1 MRRCHLLNPWGLAAA
16 LGLAMG
22 GAIGQAP
29 PELAIHRATPVIDG
43 DLAEWPKDGVIELD
57 QSTQLIEGKENWS
70 GPADLSA
77 SLRIAWD
84 TNHLYLAGIVR
95 DDQTSDDQNL
105 AARDRVDCLEL
116 CLGFSVDAE
125 GGSLRPEESPLFL
138 MPLQSRRPWNW
149 ADTGKAG
156 SRQSGIQLTG
166 VSVAARRL
174 DAGSY
179 QFEAAVPFHHFPGL
193 RPGSETIGFNL
204 VLHDYDGDARPA
216 VLAWN
221 GRDPTAPKG
230 LGLLRLQAPGPLV
243 SASRRAPL
251 LSDELISD
259 LPYLLVPLTTL
270 VGLVFLLRGW
280 SRFRGRARWLHHGL
294 VGGGVCLFVIGLW
307 LPGLLTGWRA
317 DDQRQRLDNDL
328 TTLQHILGQLE
339 QGTLASYR
347 GKSRDRALMDLL
359 AGKSIARQRYTSYRS
374 LAQLVPEQFGPPLRR
389 FDDLPVRPY
398 WLPLY
403 AERTENFQFEP
414 PLRGTK
420 LHIVVGRPFAPSFSF
435 MGRADGS
442 PRLRLELDFGGGDK
456 RTKDIDLDRPFADGA
471 SLGRDFW
478 EVSVVPVVLARE
490 LRALSVGA
498 ERGVDLRLVGLSLE
512 GAQPGQIEPLLLG
525 TPSQD
530 GVLTDLRGP
539 YPQDAGIELAP
550 GATAKVEI
558 PANAEPAPEKLWFFY
573 RAVYPGLPIA
583 NPGAR
588 VAEIV
593 LHFADGSQKRIELEH
608 QVSMFY
614 ELAVYNTRDDPPQG
628 SPAAIALSWIDET
641 QEKHLNLGYPV
652 TDLPEAALASIEF
665 RNLAEYRIRFRSV
678 VFGNERAAAPQ
689 DPPDSPLEREGQER
703 RLRAKE
709 RELLQSAG
717 ITIYRGGHRSETT
730 LSPEQQKDVAALPRA
745 VTGTEVTATEAL
757 LQDGSRR
764 VLLFTPLT
772 GDGWDGAVLSV
783 ESTDREWSSGQ
794 QAGSRLGSLLCLIS
808 TPFLLVLLSEL
819 ILVATNL
826 RFRLMAVMSVAS
838 LLPLG
843 LLSWMLVSVLE
854 GGHTADV
861 EEGMLGTVRSAM
873 GQLEDQK
880 AKVQSSAQQ
889 WLKDLV
895 VLATGRLQSVPEPKL
910 EETWPAVGVELQK
923 LLSGQLPPEW
933 RGGFLRLEWQPGRA
947 KTAAP
952 PIVGMAGDERFA
964 SGEVPARGEPGVFM
978 QWGALM
984 LGVRAEQKTDCG
996 SFVLTAGRPLD
1007 GNLLGALA
1015 PGHLVLLTDVRGY
1028 PLAAS
1033 AGRPEADQ
1041 LLGQALDPPVMAQR
1055 EQALATA
1062 AELRKPVVARASS
1075 PKGPCVYGSEVLR
1088 DLQDTPRG
1096 VLVVAQQD
1104 QRATLDLA
1112 FGRVPVRAFFL
1123 LVAGS
1128 LVVLAAFLSFV
1139 VSGRISRPIEQLEH
1153 GAQALSR
1160 GKLET
1165 RVAVEEGGQI
1175 GRLTRTFNQ
1184 MAADLQDRLQDL
1196 QALNRTM
1203 RELAAEHDE
1212 ATTLDVLRRFCA
1224 SHTAAN
1230 AIRIVLADPA
1240 AQHLGVHAGRDREA
1254 SFLPLGS
1261 LQLVQ
1266 LAGPFSTVS
1275 RRDALPPPWCDILPS
1290 CRSATGLPIV
1300 FAGHARGVVLLGFE
1314 RVEPLPVDL
1323 ELLSTVVAQAAVAF
1337 ERAQLQRFAVHDH
1350 VTGAFTPEYFRR
1362 HVVDEVSLAQQR
1374 GRPLSMLAVALGDG
1388 DRRPRGLRR
1397 FAALLRERLPR
1408 NAVLCHAGAGQFQA
1422 VLPAMTRAEAEK
1434 CLDDIGTAWAD
1445 LVQKLPENEVE
1456 DQRPAGVVVQFPD
1469 EAPSAEFLFEA
1480 LRARLLALHTPGASA
1495 MESDESL
1502 HRAGVT
1508 AVSPA
1513 MRAVYNTLRRVAP
1526 TDLPILL
1533 EGETGVGKEVLTNL
1547 VHRWSRRAG
1556 GPLVKVHCAS
1566 LSETLLASE
1575 LFGHE
1580 KGAFTGAERRKIGRF
1595 EQADGGTLFLDEV
1608 CEIPLD
1614 VQVKLLRVL
1623 QEGEVD
1629 RVGGTEPVEVDV
1641 RVIAATNRDI
1651 ARMVAEGRF
1660 REDLYYRLQGLVV
1673 RVPPLR
1679 ERKQELSDLVEHFR
1693 REVVDSGQ
1701 SNARSLST
1709 DAMDELYRQEWPGNI
1724 RELRNT
1730 VFRAMVM
1737 ARGDL
1742 VHARDV
1748 LAALSTSSAATG
1760 GTQVQAAEAAQN
1772 PTAAGTAPST
1782 AAPAPAPPVVLPAA
1796 PAVVPSVGPV
1806 PAPPSPLADAP
1817 TAQPP
1822 APSTPY
1828 VLPRIAP
1835 EVEPGP
1841 LTEATLPPRLRE
1853 LLARVRERSCFST
1866 QDQMKATLVSHR
1878 TALRDLQALV
1888 RAGLIER
1895 VGTRRGAFYRP
1906 AATNGRISAGG
1917 Q

>member
-1 MRRCHLLNPWGLAAA
+1 MLSLPNRLGVATGLA
-16 LGLAMG
+16 LAIG
-22 GAIGQAP
+22 GAIGQTPP
-29 PELAIHRATPVIDG
+29 PELAIRRASPVIDG
-43 DLAEWPKDGVIELD
+43 DLADWPKDGVVKLD
-57 QSTQLIEGKENWS
+57 QASQLMEGKEVWS

-77 SLRIAWD
+77 TLMVAWD
-84 TNHLYLAGIVR
+84 TNHLYLGGTVH
-95 DDQTSDDQNL
+95 DDQTTDDQNL
-105 AARDRVDCLEL
+105 AARDRVDCIEL
-116 CLGFSVDAE
+116 CIGCSVDVE
-125 GGSLRPEESPLFL
+125 GGALRPEESPLFL
-138 MPLQSRRPWNW
+138 MPLQPRRPWNW
-149 ADTGKAG
+149 ADTGKG
-156 SRQSGIQLTG
+156 GGRQTGIQLTG
-166 VSVAARRL
+166 VTVASRRL

-193 RPGSETIGFNL
+193 RPGCDTLGFNV
-204 VLHDYDGDARPA
+204 VLHDYDGDTARPA
-216 VLAWN
+216 VLSWN
-221 GRDPTAPKG
+221 GRDPTAPHG
-230 LGLLRLQAPGPLV
+230 LGLLRLPAPGALV
-243 SASRRAPL
+243 SSSRRAAL

-259 LPYLLVPLTTL
+259 LPYLLVPLATL

-280 SRFRGRARWLHHGL
+280 SRFRGRVRWWRNGL
-294 VGGGVCLFVIGLW
+294 VGGGLSLFVIGLW
-307 LPGLLTGWRA
+307 LPGLLAGWRA
-317 DDQRQRLDNDL
+317 DGQRHHLDSDL
-328 TTLQHILGQLE
+328 SSLQDILGKLE

-359 AGKSIARQRYTSYRS
+359 QGKSIARQRYTSYRS
-374 LAQLVPEQFGPPLRR
+374 LAQMVPDQFGPPLRR

-398 WLPLY
+398 WLPLA

-414 PLRGTK
+414 PLHGTK
-420 LHIVVGRPFAPSFSF
+420 LHLVVGRPFAPSFSF
-435 MGRADGS
+435 MSRATDGA
-442 PRLRLELDFGGGDK
+442 PRLRLELDFGAGDK

-478 EVSVVPVVLARE
+478 EVSVVPVVLDRE
-490 LRALSVGA
+490 LRALTVAA
-498 ERGVDLRLVGLSLE
+498 ERGTDLRLVGLSLE
-512 GAQPGQIEPLLLG
+512 SAQPGQIEPLLLG
-525 TPSQD
+525 APSQG

-550 GATAKVEI
+550 GATAKVAI
-558 PANAEPAPEKLWFFY
+558 PSSAEPPQKLWFFY

-588 VAEIV
+588 VAEIL
-593 LHFADGSQKRIELEH
+593 LHFRDGSQKRIVLEH

-614 ELAVYNTRDDPPQG
+614 ELAVYNTRDNPPED

-652 TDLPEAALASIEF
+652 TELPAEAVLDAIEF
-665 RNLAEYRIRFRSV
+665 RNLAEYRMRFRSV
-678 VFGNERAAAPQ
+678 VFGNDRMAAPQ

-709 RELLQSAG
+709 RALLQSAG

-730 LSPEQQKDVAALPRA
+730 LSPEQEKDVAALPRA

-764 VLLFTPLT
+764 VVLFTPLT

-783 ESTDREWSSGQ
+783 ESTDREWSASQ
-794 QAGSRLGSLLCLIS
+794 QSASQLGFLLCLIS

-819 ILVATNL
+819 IFVATNL

-843 LLSWMLVSVLE
+843 LLSLMLVSVLE
-854 GGHTADV
+854 GGHTSDV
-861 EEGMLGTVRSAM
+861 EEGMLGTVGSAM

-889 WLKDLV
+889 WLRDLAG
-895 VLATGRLQSVPEPKL
+895 LATGRMQSVPEGKR
-910 EETWPAVGVELQK
+910 EEIAPAVGAELQK
-923 LLSGQLPPEW
+923 LLAGQLPPEW
-933 RGGFLRLEWQPGRA
+933 RGGFLRLEWQPSPG
-947 KTAAP
+947 KIAAP
-952 PIVGMAGDERFA
+952 PTVVMAGDERFA
-964 SGEVPARGEPGVFM
+964 STEAPARKEPGVFM
-978 QWGALM
+978 QWGVLM
-984 LGVRAEQKTDCG
+984 LGVRAEQPSPCG

-1015 PGHLVLLTDVRGY
+1015 PGHLVMLTDVRGY

-1033 AGRPEADQ
+1033 AGRPEAD
-1041 LLGQALDPPVMAQR
+1041 LMLRQALDPPVMAQR
-1055 EQALATA
+1055 EHALAVA
-1062 AELRKPVVARASS
+1062 VEQRKPVVARASS
-1075 PKGPCVYGSEVLR
+1075 SSGPYVYGSEVLR

-1112 FGRVPVRAFFL
+1112 FGRVPVRGFFL

-1153 GAQALSR
+1153 GAQSLSR
-1160 GKLET
+1160 GKLDT

-1184 MAADLQDRLQDL
+1184 MAADLQGRLQDL

-1224 SHTAAN
+1224 SHTAAD
-1230 AIRIVLADPA
+1230 AIRIVLADPG
-1240 AQHLGVHAGRDREA
+1240 AQHLGVHAGRDGE
-1254 SFLPLGS
+1254 SSSLPLGS
-1261 LQLVQ
+1261 LQLAQ
-1266 LAGPFSTVS
+1266 LVGPFSTVS
-1275 RRDALPPPWCDILPS
+1275 QRGVLPAPWSDILPS
-1290 CRSATGLPIV
+1290 CRSVTGLPIV

-1314 RVEPLPVDL
+1314 RTEPLPVDL

-1337 ERAQLQRFAVHDH
+1337 ERAQLQRLAVHDH
-1350 VTGAFTPEYFRR
+1350 VTGTFTPEYFRR

-1374 GRPLSMLAVALGDG
+1374 GRPLSMVAVALGDG

-1397 FAALLRERLPR
+1397 FAGLLRERLPK
-1408 NAVLCHAGAGQFQA
+1408 NAALCHAGAGQFHA
-1422 VLPAMTRAEAEK
+1422 VLPASTRALAEK
-1434 CLDDIGTAWAD
+1434 HLLDFVTAWAD
-1445 LVQKLPENEVE
+1445 LARQLPENEVE
-1456 DQRPAGVVVQFPD
+1456 DQPPVGVVVQFPD

-1495 MESDESL
+1495 MESDETL

-1513 MRAVYNTLRRVAP
+1513 MRAVYSTLRRVAP

-1575 LFGHE
+1575 LVGHE

-1608 CEIPLD
+1608 GEIPLD

-1629 RVGGTEPVEVDV
+1629 RVGGTEPVKVDV

-1679 ERKQELSDLVEHFR
+1679 ERKQELGDLVEHFR
-1693 REVVDSGQ
+1693 REVVESGQ
-1701 SNARSLST
+1701 SHARSLST

-1742 VHARDV
+1742 VLPRDV
-1748 LAALSTSSAATG
+1748 LAALTASS
-1760 GTQVQAAEAAQN
+1760 
-1772 PTAAGTAPST
+1772 TAP
-1782 AAPAPAPPVVLPAA
+1782 PPNPPV
-1796 PAVVPSVGPV
+1796 
-1806 PAPPSPLADAP
+1806 
-1817 TAQPP
+1817 Q
-1822 APSTPY
+1822 
-1828 VLPRIAP
+1828 
-1835 EVEPGP
+1835 
-1841 LTEATLPPRLRE
+1841 
-1853 LLARVRERSCFST
+1853 
-1866 QDQMKATLVSHR
+1866 
-1878 TALRDLQALV
+1878 
-1888 RAGLIER
+1888 
-1895 VGTRRGAFYRP
+1895 
-1906 AATNGRISAGG
+1906 
-1917 Q
+1917 

>member
-1 MRRCHLLNPWGLAAA
+1 MRTCYLRNPLRLAAGLA
-16 LGLAMG
+16 LAMG
-22 GAIGQAP
+22 GAIGQTP
-29 PELAIHRATPVIDG
+29 PELAIRRATPVIDG
-43 DLAEWPKDGVIELD
+43 DLAEWPKGGAIDLD
-57 QSTQLIEGKENWS
+57 QPAQLIEGKETWS
-70 GPADLSA
+70 GPGDLSA

-84 TNHLYLAGIVR
+84 TNHLYLAGVVR

-105 AARDRVDCLEL
+105 AARDRVDCIEL

-149 ADTGKAG
+149 ADTGKGGA
-156 SRQSGIQLTG
+156 RQSGIQLTG
-166 VSVAARRL
+166 VSVASRRL

-204 VLHDYDGDARPA
+204 VLHDFDGEASRPA

-230 LGLLRLQAPGPLV
+230 LGLLRLPAPGPLV

-294 VGGGVCLFVIGLW
+294 VGGGVCLFAAGLW

-317 DDQRQRLDNDL
+317 DDQRQRLDHDL

-398 WLPLY
+398 WLPLQ

-420 LHIVVGRPFAPSFSF
+420 LHLVVGRPFAPSFSF
-435 MGRADGS
+435 MGRADGA

-478 EVSVVPVVLARE
+478 EVSVVPIVLARE

-550 GATAKVEI
+550 GATAKVDI
-558 PANAEPAPEKLWFFY
+558 PANAGPAPEKLWFFY

-588 VAEIV
+588 VAELV

-614 ELAVYNTRDDPPQG
+614 ELAVYNTRDDPPPG

-703 RLRAKE
+703 RLRASE
-709 RELLQSAG
+709 RALLQSAG

-730 LSPEQQKDVAALPRA
+730 LAPEQEMDVAALPRA

-764 VLLFTPLT
+764 VVLFTPLT

-794 QAGSRLGSLLCLIS
+794 QASSRLGFLLCLIS

-826 RFRLMAVMSVAS
+826 RFRLMAVMSVAA

-873 GQLEDQK
+873 GQLVDQK

-889 WLKDLV
+889 WLKDLQG
-895 VLATGRLQSVPEPKL
+895 LALGRLQSVPEAKL
-910 EETWPAVGVELQK
+910 EEAAPAVGDELQK

-964 SGEVPARGEPGVFM
+964 SGEVPARSEPGVFM
-978 QWGALM
+978 QWGVLM

-1033 AGRPEADQ
+1033 AGRPEADL

-1055 EQALATA
+1055 ELALATA

-1075 PKGPCVYGSEVLR
+1075 SKGHYVYGSEVLR

-1153 GAQALSR
+1153 GALALSR

-1175 GRLTRTFNQ
+1175 GRLTRTFNE
-1184 MAADLQDRLQDL
+1184 MAADLQGRLQDL

-1224 SHTAAN
+1224 SHTAAD

-1240 AQHLGVHAGRDREA
+1240 AQHLGVHAGRDHEP

-1266 LAGPFSTVS
+1266 LTGPFSTVS
-1275 RRDALPPPWCDILPS
+1275 RRGALPPPWCDILPS

-1374 GRPLSMLAVALGDG
+1374 GRPLSMVAVALGDG

-1408 NAVLCHAGAGQFQA
+1408 NAVLCHAGSGQFQA
-1422 VLPAMTRAEAEK
+1422 VLPAMTRAQAEK

-1456 DQRPAGVVVQFPD
+1456 DRRPAGVVVQFPD

-1608 CEIPLD
+1608 GEIPLD

-1629 RVGGTEPVEVDV
+1629 RVGGTEPVDVDV

-1748 LAALSTSSAATG
+1748 LAALSTSPAAPAG
-1760 GTQVQAAEAAQN
+1760 AQVQAPEAAPS
-1772 PTAAGTAPST
+1772 PTAPGTAPST
-1782 AAPAPAPPVVLPAA
+1782 AAPPAPAA
-1796 PAVVPSVGPV
+1796 PAAVPAAGPV
-1806 PAPPSPLADAP
+1806 PAPLSVADAP
-1817 TAQPP
+1817 PAEPP

-1853 LLARVRERSCFST
+1853 LLARVRERSSYST

-1906 AATNGRISAGG
+1906 AAVDGRMSAGG